1 MSVLKITNLHAT
13 VAGQEILRG
22 VDLEVRSG
30 EVHALMGPNGSG
42 KSTLS
47 HVLMGR
53 GDYAVTGGSVTIDG
67 DELLDLPTHE
77 RAARGLFLA
86 LQYPV
91 ELPGVRLD
99 DFLAAALHGQGRDAD
114 DLRARVATEADR
126 LGVAAQFLERGLNV
140 EFSGGEQKRAE
151 TLQLAVL
158 RPKFAVLDEIDS
170 GLDVDALR
178 DVARRVEAMTTEDD
192 LGVLAI
198 THYAR
203 LLDEL
208 RPDVVH
214 VLMGGRVVQTGGP
227 ELAQQLE
234 ETGYE
239 GLAAALGVETAVEVA
254 AARRSLR
261 RPARLLGHPIVPG
274 PGRPRQ
280 VVLECVRERFESR
293 THSELR
299 QDVLDVRAHGRIRD
313 VHVVRELPPALA
325 LQHALEHL
333 AFRGGEE
340 AEQVLGSRRLLCDSV
355 VRSVAVRGRSAL
367 ASRATFGSGCPPPW
381 ARSTMLTI

>member
-1 MSVLKITNLHAT
+1 MSVLRVEGLRAS

-53 GDYAVTGGSVTIDG
+53 GEYEVTGGSVTIDG
-67 DELLDLPTHE
+67 EELLGRPTHE
-77 RAARGLFLA
+77 RAAAGLFLA

-91 ELPGVRLD
+91 ELPGVRVD
-99 DFLAAALHGQGRDAD
+99 DFLAAALAGQGREDPE
-114 DLRARVATEADR
+114 LRARVAAEAQR
-126 LGVAAQFLERGLNV
+126 LGVEQRFLDRGLNV

-178 DVARRVEAMTTEDD
+178 DVARRVEAMTTDDD

-214 VLMGGRVVQTGGP
+214 VLMGGRVVRTGGP

-239 GLAAALGVETAVEVA
+239 GLAEALGVAPTVDVA
-254 AARRSLR
+254 DAEDPFAD
-261 RPARLLGHPIVPG
+261 PLG
-274 PGRPRQ
+274 
-280 VVLECVRERFESR
+280 F
-293 THSELR
+293 
-299 QDVLDVRAHGRIRD
+299 
-313 VHVVRELPPALA
+313 
-325 LQHALEHL
+325 
-333 AFRGGEE
+333 
-340 AEQVLGSRRLLCDSV
+340 
-355 VRSVAVRGRSAL
+355 
-367 ASRATFGSGCPPPW
+367 
-381 ARSTMLTI
+381 

>member
-1 MSVLKITNLHAT
+1 
-13 VAGQEILRG
+13 
-22 VDLEVRSG
+22 
-30 EVHALMGPNGSG
+30 MGPNGSG

-53 GDYAVTGGSVTIDG
+53 DDYAVTARFG
-67 DELLDLPTHE
+67 HHRRR
-77 RAARGLFLA
+77 RAAR
-86 LQYPV
+86 
-91 ELPGVRLD
+91 
-99 DFLAAALHGQGRDAD
+99 AADARARRPAGCSSRCSTRSSCRACGSTTSSTPRCAGRAATDG
-114 DLRARVATEADR
+114 DLRARVGAEAER
-126 LGVAAQFLERGLNV
+126 LGVAPQFLERGVNV

-178 DVARRVEAMTTEDD
+178 DVARRVEAMTTDDD

-214 VLMGGRVVQTGGP
+214 VLMGGRVVKTGGP

-239 GLAAALGVETAVEVA
+239 GLAAELGVDAVVDA
-254 AARRSLR
+254 APDDPFAD
-261 RPARLLGHPIVPG
+261 PVG
-274 PGRPRQ
+274 
-280 VVLECVRERFESR
+280 F
-293 THSELR
+293 
-299 QDVLDVRAHGRIRD
+299 
-313 VHVVRELPPALA
+313 
-325 LQHALEHL
+325 
-333 AFRGGEE
+333 
-340 AEQVLGSRRLLCDSV
+340 
-355 VRSVAVRGRSAL
+355 
-367 ASRATFGSGCPPPW
+367 
-381 ARSTMLTI
+381 

>member
-1 MSVLKITNLHAT
+1 MSVLRISDLYAT

-47 HVLMGR
+47 HVLMGHV
-53 GDYAVTGGSVTIDG
+53 DYTVTRGSVTIDG
-67 DELLDLPTHE
+67 EELLGLPTHE
-77 RAARGLFLA
+77 RAAHGLFLA

-99 DFLAAALHGQGRDAD
+99 DFLDAALHGQGRDAD
-114 DLRARVATEADR
+114 DLRARVGAEAAR
-126 LGVAAQFLERGLNV
+126 LGVAQQFLERGLNV

-151 TLQLAVL
+151 TLQLAL
-158 RPKFAVLDEIDS
+158 LKPKFAILDEIDS

-178 DVARRVEAMTTEDD
+178 DVARRVEAMTNDDD

-214 VLMGGRVVQTGGP
+214 VLMGGRVVKTGGP

-239 GLAAALGVETAVEVA
+239 GLAAALGVDPTIA
-254 AARRSLR
+254 
-261 RPARLLGHPIVPG
+261 GG
-274 PGRPRQ
+274 PDTDDPFADPVG
-280 VVLECVRERFESR
+280 F
-293 THSELR
+293 
-299 QDVLDVRAHGRIRD
+299 
-313 VHVVRELPPALA
+313 
-325 LQHALEHL
+325 
-333 AFRGGEE
+333 
-340 AEQVLGSRRLLCDSV
+340 
-355 VRSVAVRGRSAL
+355 
-367 ASRATFGSGCPPPW
+367 
-381 ARSTMLTI
+381 

>member
-1 MSVLKITNLHAT
+1 MSVLEITNLHAT

-53 GDYAVTGGSVTIDG
+53 GDYEVTGGSVTIDG
-67 DELLDLPTHE
+67 EELLGLATHE

-91 ELPGVRLD
+91 ELPGVRLV
-99 DFLAAALHGQGRDAD
+99 DFLTAALLGQGR
-114 DLRARVATEADR
+114 EANGELEGRIESEAVR
-126 LGVAAQFLERGLNV
+126 LGVARQFLERGVNV

-158 RPKFAVLDEIDS
+158 TPKFAVLDEIDS

-178 DVARRVEAMTTEDD
+178 DVARRIEAMTTEGG

-203 LLDEL
+203 VLSEL
-208 RPDVVH
+208 RADRVH
-214 VLMGGRVVQTGGP
+214 VLMAGRIVATGGP
-227 ELAQQLE
+227 ELADKLE

-239 GLAAALGVETAVEVA
+239 GLAAELGVETPVDEKAEV
-254 AARRSLR
+254 
-261 RPARLLGHPIVPG
+261 PADPFAEPG
-274 PGRPRQ
+274 
-280 VVLECVRERFESR
+280 F
-293 THSELR
+293 
-299 QDVLDVRAHGRIRD
+299 
-313 VHVVRELPPALA
+313 
-325 LQHALEHL
+325 
-333 AFRGGEE
+333 
-340 AEQVLGSRRLLCDSV
+340 
-355 VRSVAVRGRSAL
+355 
-367 ASRATFGSGCPPPW
+367 
-381 ARSTMLTI
+381 

>member
-1 MSVLKITNLHAT
+1 
-13 VAGQEILRG
+13 
-22 VDLEVRSG
+22 
-30 EVHALMGPNGSG
+30 MGPNGSG

-53 GDYAVTGGSVTIDG
+53 GDYDVTGGSVTIDG
-67 DELLDLPTHE
+67 DELLGLPTHE

-99 DFLAAALHGQGRDAD
+99 DFLDAALRGQGRTD
-114 DLRARVATEADR
+114 DELRARIAAEAER
-126 LGVAAQFLERGLNV
+126 LGVEDRFLERGLNV

-178 DVARRVEAMTTEDD
+178 DVARRVEAMTGEDS

-239 GLAAALGVETAVEVA
+239 GLAAELGVEISVEIGTEPDDPFA
-254 AARRSLR
+254 D
-261 RPARLLGHPIVPG
+261 PAG
-274 PGRPRQ
+274 
-280 VVLECVRERFESR
+280 F
-293 THSELR
+293 
-299 QDVLDVRAHGRIRD
+299 
-313 VHVVRELPPALA
+313 
-325 LQHALEHL
+325 
-333 AFRGGEE
+333 
-340 AEQVLGSRRLLCDSV
+340 
-355 VRSVAVRGRSAL
+355 
-367 ASRATFGSGCPPPW
+367 
-381 ARSTMLTI
+381 